1 MLPLPSL
8 SRCLLLT
15 AARDVYSTASIVRTV
30 HGSNS
35 NSGVDNATP
44 QPCTHIRLELED
56 AKRDMFPFR
65 ASHSWFLLQDRQTET
80 AQREAASL
88 VQLVYRRREK
98 PAGRRGRRACLALAA
113 ER

>member
-1 MLPLPSL
+1 MARTAEWITPRHSL
-8 SRCLLLT
+8 ALT
-15 AARDVYSTASIVRTV
+15 
-30 HGSNS
+30 H
-35 NSGVDNATP
+35 
-44 QPCTHIRLELED
+44 THHRLELED

-98 PAGRRGRRACLALAA
+98 PAGRRGRRACLAA